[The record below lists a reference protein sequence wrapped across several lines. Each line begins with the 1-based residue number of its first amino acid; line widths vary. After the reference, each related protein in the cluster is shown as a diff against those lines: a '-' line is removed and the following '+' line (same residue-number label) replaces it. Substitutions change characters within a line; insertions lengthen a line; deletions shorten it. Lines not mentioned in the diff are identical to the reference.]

1 MTDSEP
7 GLLDLLSLR
16 HFVFLSFCPL
26 DIHDMKKILSVV
38 GARPNFIK
46 IAPLAKAFK
55 KYRKEVRHLLCHTG
69 QHFDKRMSEIFF
81 EELKM
86 PKPDF
91 NLGVGG
97 GSHASQTARI
107 MLELE
112 KVITREKPDLVV
124 VPGDVNSTM
133 AAALVAS
140 KMGIPVAHVEA
151 GLRSFDKTMPEE
163 INRIVTDVVSDFLF
177 VTEHSGM
184 HNLRDE
190 GVDDSKIF
198 FVGNTMI
205 DSLDAHWDALE
216 ANTITDRLGLTKG
229 GYIVATFHRPTNVDK
244 KENLSDI
251 METMGKLSGERKL
264 VFPVHPRTRKN
275 INVFGLDKHIPNS
288 LILAEPLGY
297 LEFLSLMR
305 YAELVITDSG
315 GIQEETTYMGVQCI
329 TVRKNTERPVTID
342 VGTNQL
348 VGISM
353 EKVERTAMDI
363 LGGTTKPGRIP
374 ELWDGKAAK
383 RIAEI
388 IMEHKE

>member
-1 MTDSEP
+1 
-7 GLLDLLSLR
+7 
-16 HFVFLSFCPL
+16 
-26 DIHDMKKILSVV
+26 MKKILSVV

-46 IAPLAKAFK
+46 IAPVAKALK
-55 KYRKEVRHLLCHTG
+55 KYRKEAKHILCHTG

-81 EELKM
+81 EDLKM

-97 GSHASQTARI
+97 GSHAEQTARI

-112 KVITREKPDLVV
+112 KVMAEVRPDLVI

-140 KMGIPVAHVEA
+140 KMSIPIAHVEA

-163 INRIVTDVVSDFLF
+163 INRIVTDVVSDYLF

-190 GVDDSKIF
+190 GMDDEKIF

-205 DSLDAHWDALE
+205 DTLDANYDAVE
-216 ANTITDRLGLTKG
+216 SCDITDRLGLEKG
-229 GYIVATFHRPTNVDK
+229 RYIVSTFHRPSNVDDR
-244 KENLSDI
+244 ENLQVLL
-251 METMGKLSGERKL
+251 ETMGRLAGERRMI
-264 VFPVHPRTRKN
+264 FPVHPRTRKN
-275 INVFGLDKHIPNS
+275 IESFGLEG
-288 LILAEPLGY
+288 LITKELVLADPLGY
-297 LEFLSLMR
+297 IDFLSLMR

-329 TVRKNTERPVTID
+329 TVRKNTERPVTVD
-342 VGTNQL
+342 VGTNHL
-348 VGISM
+348 VGTSM
-353 EKVERTAMDI
+353 EKVEKTAMDI

-388 IMEHKE
+388 LIEHKV

>member
-1 MTDSEP
+1 
-7 GLLDLLSLR
+7 
-16 HFVFLSFCPL
+16 
-26 DIHDMKKILSVV
+26 MKKIISVV

-46 IAPLAKAFK
+46 IAPVAKAFK
-55 KYRKEVRHLLCHTG
+55 KYRKDVKHLICHTG

-81 EELKM
+81 DQLNM

-91 NLGVGG
+91 NLGVGS
-97 GSHASQTARI
+97 GSHAEQTARV

-112 KVITREKPDLVV
+112 KVLADERPDLVI
-124 VPGDVNSTM
+124 VPGDVNSTL

-140 KMGIPVAHVEA
+140 KMGIALAHVEA

-163 INRIVTDVVSDFLF
+163 INRIVTDVVSDYLF

-190 GVDDSKIF
+190 GMDESKIH

-205 DSLDAHWDALE
+205 DTLDTHYE
-216 ANTITDRLGLTKG
+216 AIEACTISKDMGLTPGK
-229 GYIVATFHRPTNVDK
+229 YIVATFHRPSNVD
-244 KENLSDI
+244 EPEALCEL
-251 METMGKLSGERKL
+251 METLSHLANERSL

-275 INVFGLDKHIPNS
+275 IRKFGLDKKIPKS
-288 LILAEPLGY
+288 LVITEPLGY
-297 LEFLSLMR
+297 IEFLSLMR

-342 VGTNQL
+342 VGTNHL
-348 VGISM
+348 VGTIM
-353 EKVERTAMDI
+353 EKVEKTAIDI
-363 LGGTTKPGRIP
+363 LGGITKPGRIP

-383 RIAEI
+383 RIADI
-388 IMEHKE
+388 VMESL

>member
-1 MTDSEP
+1 
-7 GLLDLLSLR
+7 
-16 HFVFLSFCPL
+16 
-26 DIHDMKKILSVV
+26 MKTILSVV

-69 QHFDKRMSEIFF
+69 QHFDKQMSEIFF
-81 EELKM
+81 DDLQM

-91 NLGVGG
+91 HLGVGG

-107 MLELE
+107 MLEVE
-112 KVITREKPDLVV
+112 KVLAAEKPDLVV
-124 VPGDVNSTM
+124 VPGDVNSTL
-133 AAALVAS
+133 AASLVAS

-177 VTEHSGM
+177 VTEHSGV

-190 GVDDSKIF
+190 GMDDGRIF

-205 DSLDAHWDALE
+205 DTLDANYDAVE
-216 ANTITDRLGLTKG
+216 AHPVADELGLDKG
-229 GYIVATFHRPTNVDK
+229 RYIVATFHRPSNVDDR
-244 KENLSDI
+244 ESLGAL
-251 METMGKLSGERKL
+251 METLGRLARERRL
-264 VFPVHPRTRKN
+264 VFPVHPRTRKS
-275 INVFGLDKHIPNS
+275 IEAFGLAKKIPKG
-288 LILAEPLGY
+288 LILTEPMGY
-297 LEFLSLMR
+297 IAFLSLMR

-342 VGTNQL
+342 VGTNHL
-348 VGISM
+348 VGVGM
-353 EKVERTAMDI
+353 EKVERSAMDI

-374 ELWDGKAAK
+374 EMWDGKAAR
-383 RIAEI
+383 RIARI
-388 IMEHKE
+388 IMDHKE

>member
-1 MTDSEP
+1 
-7 GLLDLLSLR
+7 
-16 HFVFLSFCPL
+16 
-26 DIHDMKKILSVV
+26 MKKIISVV

-46 IAPLAKAFK
+46 IAPVAKAFK
-55 KYRKEVRHLLCHTG
+55 KYRKEAKHLICHTG

-81 EELKM
+81 DQLQM

-97 GSHASQTARI
+97 GSHAEQTARI

-112 KVITREKPDLVV
+112 KVLAYERPDLVI
-124 VPGDVNSTM
+124 VPGDVNSTL

-140 KMGIPVAHVEA
+140 KMGIAIAHVEA

-163 INRIVTDVVSDFLF
+163 INRIVTDVVSEYLF

-190 GVDDSKIF
+190 GMDESKIH

-205 DSLDAHWDALE
+205 DTLDTHYE
-216 ANTITDRLGLTKG
+216 AIESCTITNEMGLKPNS
-229 GYIVATFHRPTNVDK
+229 YIVATFHRPSNVDEPDALQELIETLSRLA
-244 KENLSDI
+244 KE
-251 METMGKLSGERKL
+251 RPL

-275 INVFGLDKHIPNS
+275 IQKHQLDKIIPKS
-288 LILAEPLGY
+288 LIVTEPLGY
-297 LEFLSLMR
+297 IEFLSLMR

-342 VGTNQL
+342 VGTNHL
-348 VGISM
+348 VGTLM
-353 EKVERTAMDI
+353 DKVEKTAMDI
-363 LGGTTKPGRIP
+363 LSGITKPGRIP

-388 IMEHKE
+388 IMEQ

>member
-1 MTDSEP
+1 
-7 GLLDLLSLR
+7 
-16 HFVFLSFCPL
+16 
-26 DIHDMKKILSVV
+26 MKKILSVV
-38 GARPNFIK
+38 GARPNFVK
-46 IAPLAKAFK
+46 IAPVAKAFK
-55 KYRKEVRHLLCHTG
+55 KYKKEVKHLLCHTG
-69 QHFDKRMSEIFF
+69 QHFDERMSEVFF
-81 EELKM
+81 NDLKM
-86 PKPDF
+86 PRPDF
-91 NLGVGG
+91 NLGISG
-97 GSHASQTARI
+97 GSHAEQTARI
-107 MLELE
+107 MLEME
-112 KVITREKPDLVV
+112 KVLAVEKPDLVI
-124 VPGDVNSTM
+124 VPGDVNSTL

-140 KMGIPVAHVEA
+140 KMGIPIAHVEA

-177 VTEHSGM
+177 VSEHSGM

-190 GVDDSKIF
+190 GVDDDKIF

-205 DSLDAHWDALE
+205 DTLE
-216 ANTITDRLGLTKG
+216 ANYDTLEANPITDELDLPKEN
-229 GYIVATFHRPTNVDK
+229 YIVATFHRPSNVDDPESL
-244 KENLSDI
+244 KELMDTLSRLA
-251 METMGKLSGERKL
+251 EHRKL

-275 INVFGLDKHIPNS
+275 IARFGLEDTMPPG
-288 LILAEPLGY
+288 LLLTEPLGY
-297 LEFLSLMR
+297 IEFLSLMR

-315 GIQEETTYMGVQCI
+315 GIQEETTYMNVQCI

-342 VGTNQL
+342 VGTNHL

>member
-1 MTDSEP
+1 
-7 GLLDLLSLR
+7 
-16 HFVFLSFCPL
+16 
-26 DIHDMKKILSVV
+26 MKTVLSVV

-46 IAPLAKAFK
+46 IAPLARAFK
-55 KYRKEVRHLLCHTG
+55 KYRKEVKHLLCHTG
-69 QHFDKRMSEIFF
+69 QHFDQRMSEIFF
-81 EELKM
+81 DELQM
-86 PKPDF
+86 PRPDF

-97 GSHASQTARI
+97 GSHAEQTARI

-112 KVITREKPDLVV
+112 KVLLAERPDLVI
-124 VPGDVNSTM
+124 VPGDVNSTL

-140 KMGIPVAHVEA
+140 KMGIPIAHVEA
-151 GLRSFDKTMPEE
+151 GLRSFDKSMPEE

-190 GVDDSKIF
+190 GMDDNKIF

-205 DSLDAHWDALE
+205 DTLESHYEAIESCDITGRLKLD
-216 ANTITDRLGLTKG
+216 KG
-229 GYIVATFHRPTNVDK
+229 RYVVSTFHRPSNVDDR
-244 KENLSDI
+244 ESLTSL
-251 METMGKLSGERKL
+251 METLGRVAEERRL

-275 INVFGLDKHIPNS
+275 IREFGLEDKMPS
-288 LILAEPLGY
+288 GLLLTEPMGY
-297 LEFLSLMR
+297 IEFLSLMR

-329 TVRKNTERPVTID
+329 TVRRNTERPVTID
-342 VGTNQL
+342 VGTNHL
-348 VGISM
+348 VGVSM
-353 EKVERTAMDI
+353 EKVEKAAMDI

-383 RIAEI
+383 RIAAI
-388 IMEHKE
+388 IMDHKE

>member
-1 MTDSEP
+1 
-7 GLLDLLSLR
+7 
-16 HFVFLSFCPL
+16 
-26 DIHDMKKILSVV
+26 MKKILSVV

-46 IAPLAKAFK
+46 IAPLAKALK

-69 QHFDKRMSEIFF
+69 QHFDERMSEIFF
-81 EELKM
+81 DQLQM

-112 KVITREKPDLVV
+112 KVIDEQKPDLVV
-124 VPGDVNSTM
+124 VPGDVNSTL

-151 GLRSFDKTMPEE
+151 GLRSYDKTMPEE
-163 INRIVTDVVSDFLF
+163 INRIVTDVVSDYLF

-190 GVDDSKIF
+190 GMDDDKIF

-205 DSLDAHWDALE
+205 DTLDANYE
-216 ANTITDRLGLTKG
+216 AIEACPITKEMGLTPEK
-229 GYIVATFHRPTNVDK
+229 YIVATFHRPSNVDDA
-244 KENLSDI
+244 ENLKALMD
-251 METMGKLSGERKL
+251 TLGRLADERKL

-275 INVFGLDKHIPNS
+275 IEAFGLKGRIPKG
-288 LILAEPLGY
+288 LILTEPLGY
-297 LEFLSLMR
+297 IEFLSLMR

-315 GIQEETTYMGVQCI
+315 GIQEETTYMNVQCI

-342 VGTNQL
+342 VGTNHL
-348 VGISM
+348 VGTSM

-374 ELWDGKAAK
+374 ELWDGKAAR

-388 IMEHKE
+388 LMEHKED

>member
-1 MTDSEP
+1 M
-7 GLLDLLSLR
+7 
-16 HFVFLSFCPL
+16 
-26 DIHDMKKILSVV
+26 

-46 IAPLAKAFK
+46 IAPLAKAFN
-55 KYRKEVRHLLCHTG
+55 KYRKEVKHLLCHTG
-69 QHFDKRMSEIFF
+69 QHFDKRMSDIFF
-81 EELKM
+81 EDLKM
-86 PKPDF
+86 PGPDF
-91 NLGVGG
+91 NLGVGR
-97 GSHASQTARI
+97 GSHAGQTARI

-112 KVITREKPDLVV
+112 QVLNSEKPDLVI
-124 VPGDVNSTM
+124 VPGDVNSTL

-184 HNLRDE
+184 HNLRNE

-205 DSLDAHWDALE
+205 DSLDTHWDAVE
-216 ANTITDRLGLTKG
+216 ANTVTDRLGLTKG
-229 GYIVATFHRPTNVDK
+229 QYIVATFHRPTNVDD
-244 KENLSDI
+244 KERL
-251 METMGKLSGERKL
+251 MELMDALVRLAGKRML

-275 INVFGLDKHIPNS
+275 IEAFGLEKMIPDS
-288 LILAEPLGY
+288 LMLAEPLGY

-348 VGISM
+348 VGVSM
-353 EKVERTAMDI
+353 EKVEKTAFDI
-363 LGGTTKPGRIP
+363 LEGTTKPGRIP